1 MAKTKLKK
9 QSVSKLKAKAWKLFS
24 LMIRLRDSDQHGFSK
39 CVTCNANRHY
49 TEMQAGH
56 FISRR
61 HSATLFEPRNV
72 HTQDAACNIWK
83 NGEPTNYWLFMERPY
98 GRVVIDELI
107 ALSKTS
113 KRFTIPELEAMIEIF
128 NSKIK
133 DYVKKDSI

>member
-1 MAKTKLKK
+1 
-9 QSVSKLKAKAWKLFS
+9 
-24 LMIRLRDSDQHGFSK
+24 
-39 CVTCNANRHY
+39 
-49 TEMQAGH
+49 MQAGH

-83 NGEPTNYWLFMERPY
+83 NGEPTNYWLFMERTY

-133 DYVKKDSI
+133 DYVKKDSIWTERKYLPCLSDDLLFVEYFQKDVFRGMSI